1 MPLPSAQ
8 HYIKHRSTRTNRKM
22 PYEHRSSSDSGRNQQ
37 QAAEKMLEKRIVAL
51 EKRRLEIHEVR
62 MSLDLHR
69 VPRKFA
75 FYSKIISKTD

>member
-1 MPLPSAQ
+1 MPLPNALQ
-8 HYIKHRSTRTNRKM
+8 YIKHRSNRTNRKM
-22 PYEHRSSSDSGRNQQ
+22 PYDHRRNSDSDSNQQ
-37 QAAEKMLEKRIVAL
+37 HAAEKMREKRIIAL